1 MGQPSVMS
9 VSNREPA
16 VSVCIA
22 VRNCERYIAAA
33 IESVLGQRYDD
44 FEVIVVDNA
53 STDGTVG
60 IVSSIRDDRVRLVEN
75 PVNVGPCHNWNRSIV
90 EARGR
95 YVKVLGA
102 DDILYPDCLAEQAAV
117 LDADRDR
124 SVSLVCFPRDIIDS
138 AGRVMMRSRGWRT
151 GGKPLR
157 MTGQDAMKQM
167 ARAGRNLIGE
177 PLTTM
182 FRRDDAL
189 GIGGFDPAVYEAFPF
204 CLDWD
209 LWCRLLEKGDLV
221 VNGGALGA
229 FRVNAGSESLTLVG
243 HFADNDRRFITR
255 LRDKGMAD
263 IGAMDL
269 ALGSVRA
276 WRDAWLRRAFYTY
289 LKFRRSA

>member
-1 MGQPSVMS
+1 MTSPSLS
-9 VSNREPA
+9 PAPGREPT

-22 VRNCERYIAAA
+22 VRNCETYIAAA

-44 FEVIVVDNA
+44 FEVVVVDNA
-53 STDGTVG
+53 STDRTAHV
-60 IVSSIRDDRVRLVEN
+60 VKSIRDDRVRLVEN
-75 PVNVGPCHNWNRSIV
+75 PVNVGPCHNWNRSIE

-102 DDILYPDCLAEQAAV
+102 DDILYPGCLAEQAAV

-124 SVSLVCFPRDIIDS
+124 SVALVCFPRDIIDS
-138 AGRVMMRSRGWRT
+138 AGLVMMRSRGWRT
-151 GGKPLR
+151 GGNPLR
-157 MTGQDAMKQM
+157 MTGREAMKRM

-189 GIGGFDPAVYEAFPF
+189 EIGCFDPAVYASLPF

-209 LWCRLLEKGDLV
+209 LWCRLLGKGDLV

-229 FRVNAGSESLTLVG
+229 FRVNAGSESLTLVS
-243 HFADNDRRFITR
+243 HFAENDRRFITR
-255 LRDKGMAD
+255 LRDEGMAD
-263 IGAMDL
+263 IGALDL
-269 ALGSVRA
+269 AFGSVRA
-276 WRDAWLRRAFYTY
+276 WRDAWLRRVFYTY
-289 LKFRRSA
+289 LKIRRSA

>member
-1 MGQPSVMS
+1 MPPPTAMS
-9 VSNREPA
+9 VSKREPA

-22 VRNCERYIAAA
+22 VRNCETYIAAA
-33 IESVLGQRYDD
+33 IESVLAQRYDD
-44 FEVIVVDNA
+44 FEVVVVDNA

-60 IVSSIRDDRVRLVEN
+60 VVKSIRDDRVRLVEN
-75 PVNVGPCHNWNRSIV
+75 PVNVGPCHNWNRSIE

-102 DDILYPDCLAEQAAV
+102 DDILYPDCLAEQASV
-117 LDADRDR
+117 LDTDRDR
-124 SVSLVCFPRDIIDS
+124 SVALVCFPRDIIDS
-138 AGRVMMRSRGWRT
+138 RGRVMMRARGWRT
-151 GGKPLR
+151 GGRPWR
-157 MTGQDAMKQM
+157 VAGREAMRRM

-189 GIGGFDPAVYEAFPF
+189 GIGGFDPAVYEAIPF

-243 HFADNDRRFITR
+243 RFAENDRRFTTR

-276 WRDAWLRRAFYTY
+276 LRDAWLRRAFYTY
-289 LKFRRSA
+289 LKVRPSA

>member
-1 MGQPSVMS
+1 
-9 VSNREPA
+9 
-16 VSVCIA
+16 
-22 VRNCERYIAAA
+22 
-33 IESVLGQRYDD
+33 
-44 FEVIVVDNA
+44 
-53 STDGTVG
+53 
-60 IVSSIRDDRVRLVEN
+60 
-75 PVNVGPCHNWNRSIV
+75 
-90 EARGR
+90 
-95 YVKVLGA
+95 
-102 DDILYPDCLAEQAAV
+102 
-117 LDADRDR
+117 
-124 SVSLVCFPRDIIDS
+124 
-138 AGRVMMRSRGWRT
+138 
-151 GGKPLR
+151 
-157 MTGQDAMKQM
+157 MTGREAMKQM

-182 FRRDDAL
+182 FRREDAL
-189 GIGGFDPAVYEAFPF
+189 GVGGFDPAVYASLPV
-204 CLDWD
+204 CVDWD